1 MFNGTLSLGSRFAVC
16 LLLLLSLGATAVP
29 RPVLA
34 RSATA
39 TLGVSLTIN
48 ASCTVSAA
56 PIIFSAQSVLGGA
69 IGQTGSVVVTC
80 TNISP
85 YNVQFDQGAGASAT
99 VVNRLMT
106 GPASATVGY
115 ALYRD
120 AAHTLNW
127 GRTNGVDTLAG
138 TGNGTAQTLTVYGLV
153 SAQTTPAP
161 GAYADTVNVTISF

>member
-1 MFNGTLSLGSRFAVC
+1 MFNGNLALGGRLAAWFLLS
-16 LLLLLSLGATAVP
+16 LSLGATAVP

-34 RSATA
+34 GSKAT

-48 ASCTVSAA
+48 AACTVSAA

-69 IGQTGSVVVTC
+69 VGQTGAVVVTC

-85 YNVQFDQGAGASAT
+85 YNIQFDQGAGASAT
-99 VVNRLMT
+99 VTNRQMT
-106 GPASATVGY
+106 GPASATVSY

-127 GRTNGVDTLAG
+127 GKTNGTDTLAG

-153 SAQTTPAP
+153 TAQSTPAP
-161 GAYADTVNVTISF
+161 GAYADTVNVTVSF